1 MKRRLTSGLTV
12 LATVLLL
19 MIALSVTAFAAEYN
33 IDEGSVTISK
43 DGSAQYVTHG
53 SNSVVEDA
61 APVITQK
68 DSTTPTGNTITV
80 TTTGDNVAEFTVK
93 NVNIEAEGDAIDIDT
108 SNAKITLEGD
118 NKACSETGS
127 AIHVSS
133 GDLTITGSGSL
144 EADIGGSAKTNEN
157 AKIGSHEK
165 ENMSGSIHITGDA
178 TVTMKD
184 DREDDYD
191 GDGAGIGSGRFSEM
205 SGDILIDGNAN
216 VAAFSQASGAGIG
229 SGGAGKMSGEIT
241 AAGNAQITAVGGNS
255 GAGIGSGRDAELSG
269 TVTIGEN
276 AKITAWSEEGGAGI
290 GTGYYYV
297 DNDAVLSGVIRIG
310 GNSIVNAGSSRV
322 GIGAGRDSTVAS
334 TGQIIVGDHAVVTA
348 LSVIN
353 CGIGTSSFG
362 KMEGTI
368 IICNDAEVTA
378 ATQWPTGAAIGSG
391 YTDQF
396 DTMNGFIVLMDNASV
411 ATSVLKLKEAE
422 NGNNLSLKFNYDT
435 KQIEYEIDENASS
448 IIGNGTNA
456 TLHNVPSGS
465 FIIGTDATINGV
477 KVSGTDGLEILKKY
491 VNYYINGEGKAE
503 NLTLLNIKAE
513 DGSFKVEAEGQ
524 AVVDQ
529 ILYNGSETV
538 PTEPGTYPVT
548 VVLKTGEKTTIS
560 LEVGELEVA
569 ESEPDPEPTP
579 DPIDTDPIE
588 TDSIETDANTNN
600 TGDVTSPETGDNSSW
615 MLWTVLLLASAGAA
629 GALTMVRRKRYD
641 R

>member
-19 MIALSVTAFAAEYN
+19 MIALSVTASAAEYN

-53 SNSVVEDA
+53 SNPVVEDA

-80 TTTGDNVAEFTVK
+80 TTTGDNVAEFTIR
-93 NVNIEAEGDAIDIDT
+93 NVNIEAEGDAIDIGS

-118 NKACSETGS
+118 NKVYSETGS

-133 GDLTITGSGSL
+133 GDLSITGSDSL
-144 EADIGGSAKTNEN
+144 EADISGSTKTNEN
-157 AKIGSHEK
+157 AKIGSHK
-165 ENMSGSIHITGDA
+165 QENMSGSIHITGDV

-184 DREDDYD
+184 DREDDYN
-191 GDGAGIGSGRFSEM
+191 GDGAGIGSGYAGEM

-216 VAAFSQASGAGIG
+216 VAAFSQSNGAGIG
-229 SGGAGKMSGEIT
+229 SGCYGEMSGEIT
-241 AAGNAQITAVGGNS
+241 AAGNAQITAVGGNG

-276 AKITAWSEEGGAGI
+276 TRVTAWSEDGGAGI
-290 GTGYYYV
+290 GTGEYRY
-297 DNDAVLSGVIRIG
+297 DEAVLSGVIRIA
-310 GNSIVNAGSSRV
+310 GNSIVNAGGSTV
-322 GIGAGRDSTVAS
+322 GIGAADDSTFAS
-334 TGQIIVGDHAVVTA
+334 TGQIIVGDHAMVTA
-348 LSVIN
+348 LSTIGS
-353 CGIGTSSFG
+353 GIGTSEFG

-378 ATQWPTGAAIGSG
+378 AIQKSTGAAIGSEFC
-391 YTDQF
+391 DRW
-396 DTMNGFIVLMDNASV
+396 DTMTGHIVLINNASV
-411 ATSVLKLKEAE
+411 VTNVLKLNEAD
-422 NGNNLSLKFNYDT
+422 NGDNLSLVFNYDT
-435 KQIEYEIDENASS
+435 KVIEYEVDENAGS
-448 IIGNGTNA
+448 IIGNGTNT
-456 TLHNVPSGS
+456 TLHNVQSGS
-465 FIIGTDATINGV
+465 FIIGTDAAINGV
-477 KVSGTDGLEILKKY
+477 KVSGADGLETLKKY
-491 VNYYINGEGKAE
+491 VNYYINSEGKAE

-560 LEVGELEVA
+560 LEVGEFEVS
-569 ESEPDPEPTP
+569 ESEPEPEPTP
-579 DPIDTDPIE
+579 GPIDTDPIE
-588 TDSIETDANTNN
+588 TDANPNN

-615 MLWTVLLLASAGAA
+615 VLWTVLLLASGCAA
-629 GALTMVRRKRYD
+629 AAVTVKRRKHSS
-641 R
+641 

>member
-1 MKRRLTSGLTV
+1 MKRRLTSVLTV

-43 DGSAQYVTHG
+43 DDVAQYVTHG
-53 SNSVVEDA
+53 SNPVVEDA

-157 AKIGSHEK
+157 AKIGSHK
-165 ENMSGSIHITGDA
+165 QENMSGSIHVTGDA

-191 GDGAGIGSGRFSEM
+191 GDGAGIGSGYAGEM

-229 SGGAGKMSGEIT
+229 SGRSGKMSGEIT
-241 AAGNAQITAVGGNS
+241 AAGNAQITAVGGNI

-276 AKITAWSEEGGAGI
+276 AKITAWSEDDGAGI
-290 GTGYYYV
+290 GTGDYH
-297 DNDAVLSGVIRIG
+297 DDEAVLSGVIRIA
-310 GNSIVNAGSSRV
+310 GNSIVTAGGSTV
-322 GIGAGRDSTVAS
+322 GIGAADDSIVAS
-334 TGQIIVGDHAVVTA
+334 TGQIIVGDHAMVTA
-348 LSVIN
+348 LSTIGS
-353 CGIGTSSFG
+353 GIGTSEFG

-378 ATQWPTGAAIGSG
+378 ATQWSTGTAIGSG
-391 YTDQF
+391 YNDQF

-411 ATSVLKLKEAE
+411 ATSVLKIKEAD
-422 NGNNLSLKFNYDT
+422 NGDNLSLIFNYDT

-477 KVSGTDGLEILKKY
+477 KVSDTDGREILKKY
-491 VNYYINGEGKAE
+491 VNYYINDEGKAE

>member
-1 MKRRLTSGLTV
+1 MKRRLTSVLTV
-12 LATVLLL
+12 LTTVLLL

-43 DGSAQYVTHG
+43 DDAAQYVTHG
-53 SNSVVEDA
+53 SNPVVEDA

-80 TTTGDNVAEFTVK
+80 TTTGDNVAEFTIK
-93 NVNIEAEGDAIDIDT
+93 NVNIEAEGDAIDIGT

-118 NKACSETGS
+118 NKAYSETGS
-127 AIHVSS
+127 AIHASS
-133 GDLTITGSGSL
+133 GNLTITGSGSL
-144 EADIGGSAKTNEN
+144 EADIGGSAKTNQN
-157 AKIGSHEK
+157 AKIGSHVK
-165 ENMSGSIHITGDA
+165 ENMSGSIHVTGDV

-191 GDGAGIGSGRFSEM
+191 GDGAGIGSGGAGEM

-216 VAAFSQASGAGIG
+216 VAAFSQANGAGIG
-229 SGGAGKMSGEIT
+229 SGGAGEMSGDIT
-241 AAGNAQITAVGGNS
+241 AAGNAEIVAVSGNS

-276 AKITAWSEEGGAGI
+276 TRVTAWSEDSGAGI
-290 GTGYYYV
+290 GTGGYGE
-297 DNDAVLSGVIRIG
+297 DDAVLSGVIRIA
-310 GNSIVNAGSSRV
+310 GNSIVNAGGSIV
-322 GIGAGRDSTVAS
+322 GIGAADDSTFAS
-334 TGQIIVGDHAVVTA
+334 TGQIIVGGHAKVTA
-348 LSVIN
+348 LSMVGS
-353 CGIGTSSFG
+353 GIGTSEFG

-368 IICNDAEVTA
+368 IICNDAEVAA
-378 ATQWPTGAAIGSG
+378 ATQKSTGAAIGSEFC
-391 YTDQF
+391 YLF
-396 DTMNGFIVLMDNASV
+396 DTMNGYIVLVNNASV
-411 ATSVLKLKEAE
+411 ATNVLKLIEAE
-422 NGNNLSLKFNYDT
+422 NGDNLSLRFNYDT
-435 KQIEYEIDENASS
+435 NVIEYQVDQDASS
-448 IIGNGTNA
+448 IIGNGTNT
-456 TLHNVPSGS
+456 TLHKVLCGS

-477 KVSGTDGLEILKKY
+477 KVSSTDGPEALKKY
-491 VNYYINGEGKAE
+491 VNYYINDEDIAE
-503 NLTLLNIKAE
+503 NLALLNIKVE

-569 ESEPDPEPTP
+569 ESEPDSEPTP

-615 MLWTVLLLASAGAA
+615 MLWTVMLLVSAGAA
-629 GALTMVRRKRYD
+629 GTLTMARRKRYD